1 MKANYHTHTTRCGH
15 ASGTDEAYVRAALS
29 RGFDELGFSDH
40 VPWPYRSG
48 FTSPTV
54 RMHVRELDG
63 YLASV
68 RALKEKYAGKISVLA
83 GFECEHF
90 PEYMGWLSDMAH
102 EKRLDYLILGNHYDQ
117 TDETGIYFGSLRTSA
132 QLRAYVD
139 STVKGLRTGLFSY
152 LAHPDLFMR
161 RYGRFDE
168 DCVAAARELCQ
179 ACKALD
185 IPMEY
190 NLHMRHV
197 FGSPEL
203 AGYPC
208 APFFEVVRREGVKVI
223 VGIDAHSP
231 EEIEEPIEWD
241 RAQRELEGFG
251 ALRLDQLAARGFAR

>member
-15 ASGTDEAYVRAALS
+15 AKGTDEAYVQAALS
-29 RGFDELGFSDH
+29 QGFDELGFSDH

-54 RMHVRELDG
+54 RMHVSRLDE
-63 YLASV
+63 YLSSV
-68 RALKEKYAGKISVLA
+68 RALKEKYAGKIRILA

-90 PEYMGWLSDMAH
+90 PDYMGWLSDMAH

-117 TDETGIYFGSLRTSA
+117 TDETGMYFGSLRTAA

-139 STVKGLRTGLFSY
+139 STVKGVQSGLFAY

-161 RYGRFDE
+161 GYRRFDE
-168 DCVAAARELCQ
+168 NCTAAARDLCQ
-179 ACKALD
+179 ACKAMGM
-185 IPMEY
+185 PMEY
-190 NLHMRHV
+190 NLHMLHV
-197 FGSPEL
+197 FGTPEE

-208 APFFEVVRREGVKVI
+208 AAFFDIVRQEGVKVI

-231 EEIEEPIEWD
+231 DEMAEPLEWD
-241 RAQRELEGFG
+241 RAQRKLEAFG
-251 ALRLDQLAARGFAR
+251 DLRLDHIPIRGFAD

>member
-117 TDETGIYFGSLRTSA
+117 TDETGMYFGSLTTAA

-139 STVKGLRTGLFSY
+139 STVKGVASGLFSY

-168 DCVAAARELCQ
+168 DCAAAARDLCQ
-179 ACKALD
+179 ACRAMDL
-185 IPMEY
+185 PMEY
-190 NLHMRHV
+190 NLHMLHV
-197 FGSPEL
+197 FGSPEK

-208 APFFEVVRREGVKVI
+208 ADFFDIVRQEGVKVI
-223 VGIDAHSP
+223 VGIDAHAP
-231 EEIEEPIEWD
+231 KEIEQTRQWE
-241 RAQRELEGFG
+241 RAQQEAASFGEL
-251 ALRLDQLAARGFAR
+251 LLDRIPIKGFAD